1 MKLFDEKD
9 AIEFIR
15 SNVDIAHLSDDD
27 ILDVIDTIFDFYDEN
42 GDLDL
47 DFDEDDENLGSED
60 DEQAIIDYVVEA
72 FSDTKMPKSLIAD
85 MVMAELSYEQS
96 LL

>member
-1 MKLFDEKD
+1 MFDEKE
-9 AIEFIR
+9 AIAFIR
-15 SNVDIAHLSDDD
+15 SNIDVAQLTDDD
-27 ILDVIDTIFDFYDEN
+27 ILDVIDAIFDFYDEN

-47 DFDEDDENLGSED
+47 DFDEDDEDFGSEA

-72 FSDTKMPKSLIAD
+72 LSDSEISQSLITD
-85 MVMAELSYEQS
+85 MVKAELAYEQS